1 MDVTV
6 YPSIQPPYIERGGN
20 GKKISE
26 TLGHSNVV
34 ITLSTYSHV
43 TKQMDHEAVTRM
55 EAMLAIGG
63 F

>member
-43 TKQMDHEAVTRM
+43 TKQMDHEAIDRM
-55 EAMLAIGG
+55 DQMLSQAG